1 MASVSVGHRGV
12 AEQYLNPLQLLRHLW
27 RHRELI
33 RQFTQRDI
41 EGRYRGSYLGI
52 IWSFINPLILL
63 LIYTF
68 VFGVVFKSRWPQAH
82 SDNLAEF
89 ALVLFGG
96 LIPFNLFSECVTR
109 APSVIIGVPNYVKK
123 VVFPLEILAV
133 SSLGAALFHA
143 LITLSVL
150 LTANLLVS
158 GTVQWTLVLLPLAML
173 PLIFLSLGLGWLFA
187 SLGVFLRDIGYIVTL
202 LVQVLF
208 FVTPI
213 FYATEA
219 IPEPF
224 QTVIRYNPL
233 TFIVDTS
240 RAVVL
245 WGQPPDWPS
254 LGLWLLASA
263 VVMQLGY
270 AWFMKTKKG
279 FADVI

>member
-1 MASVSVGHRGV
+1 MASVSVGHGQG
-12 AEQYLNPLQLLRHLW
+12 AEYHLNPLHLLRHLW
-27 RHRELI
+27 RQRDLI
-33 RQFTQRDI
+33 RQFTRREI
-41 EGRYRGSYLGI
+41 EGRYRGSYLGL

-68 VFGVVFKSRWPQAH
+68 VFGVVFQSRWPQAR
-82 SDNLAEF
+82 SESLAEF
-89 ALVLFGG
+89 ALVLFCG
-96 LIPFNLFSECVTR
+96 LIPFNLFSECVSR
-109 APSVIIGVPNYVKK
+109 APSIIIGVPNYVKK

-133 SSLGAALFHA
+133 SSLGTGLFHA

-150 LTANLLVS
+150 LAVNLVVS
-158 GTVQWTLVLLPLAML
+158 GVVQWTLVLLPLVLL

-187 SLGVFLRDIGYIVTL
+187 SLGVFLRDIGYVVTL

-208 FVTPI
+208 FITPI
-213 FYATEA
+213 FYPTEA

-233 TFIVDTS
+233 TFVVDSS

-245 WGQPPDWPS
+245 WGKLPDWLS
-254 LGLWLLASA
+254 LGVWLLGSA